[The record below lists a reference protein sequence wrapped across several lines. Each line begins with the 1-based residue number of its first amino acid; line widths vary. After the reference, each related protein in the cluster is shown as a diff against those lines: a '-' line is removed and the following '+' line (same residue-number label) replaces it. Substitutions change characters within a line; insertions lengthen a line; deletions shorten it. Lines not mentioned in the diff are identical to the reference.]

1 MRSRSTRRDTRPT
14 ASAAVSE
21 VPDRPPGVRGSTRL
35 AGVIGWPVDHSLS
48 PVIHNAAFAALGMD
62 WVYVPMAVPPPRL
75 AEAIGGLRALG
86 FAGANVTMPH
96 KTEAAEIVDACSD
109 DARVLRAVN
118 TVVVGADEVSGHNTD
133 ALGFERFLRED
144 AGFDPSG
151 RSALVFG
158 AGGAARACAL
168 ALARGG
174 LASLA
179 VAVRE
184 SSRADGLR
192 SVLEGFGTG
201 VTVVRFDDVGLIPSD
216 LIINATPL
224 GVHGESLPLPPL
236 EPGFMAV
243 DLLYRP
249 TATPF
254 QTAAR
259 EAGTV
264 VFGGLGLL
272 LRQAALSFELWT
284 GQAPPLPVM
293 SAAALGQL
301 AEAGPSAER

>member
-1 MRSRSTRRDTRPT
+1 M
-14 ASAAVSE
+14 SE
-21 VPDRPPGVRGSTRL
+21 VPDRPSGVRGSTRL
-35 AGVIGWPVDHSLS
+35 AGVIGWPVEHSLS
-48 PVIHNAAFAALGMD
+48 PAIHNAAFAALGMD
-62 WVYVPMAVPPPRL
+62 WVYVPLPVPPPRL

-86 FAGANVTMPH
+86 FVGANVTMPH
-96 KTEAAEIVDACSD
+96 KTQTAELVDACSD
-109 DARVLRAVN
+109 DARALRAVN
-118 TVVVGADEVSGHNTD
+118 TIVVGADEVSGHNTD

-179 VAVRE
+179 VALRDPA
-184 SSRADGLR
+184 RAADLR
-192 SVLEGFGTG
+192 SVVEDTD
-201 VTVVRFDDVGLIPSD
+201 VDVRVVDLDEASAVPDAD
-216 LIINATPL
+216 LIVNATPL
-224 GVHGESLPLPPL
+224 GVHGEVLPLPPL
-236 EPGFMAV
+236 GSGVMAV

-249 TATPF
+249 SATPF
-254 QTAAR
+254 QSAAR
-259 EAGTV
+259 QAGAA

-284 GQAPPLPVM
+284 GQAAPLPVM
-293 SAAALGQL
+293 SAAALGEL
-301 AEAGPSAER
+301 ADTGHSSEG